1 MDWQLVIDRNRAAL
15 LTIIVALIAKLG
27 LSDGGVLTTLPH
39 FLYHRALRIL
49 RAAESALRRLIVIA
63 AHELTLRGLKSSK
76 PRVTFTN
83 FMLLNSLPAHHI
95 PAFNLIDPRKIFGLE
110 TSDFDEFG
118 HSNCDEEGNSHGD
131 DGQQDRTPIAAASFG
146 RRLLALKNALDTIP
160 KQALRLARWY
170 SQRDLARNQNLLHLY
185 SPMRPGTPPGSRRRK
200 RDEIDEILLECHVMA
215 IYALDRRD
223 TS

>member
-49 RAAESALRRLIVIA
+49 RAAESTLRRLIVIA
-63 AHELTLRGLKSSK
+63 AHELTLRGLKLPK

-83 FMLLNSLPAHHI
+83 FMLLKALPADHI
-95 PAFNLIDPRKIFGLE
+95 PAFNLIDSRKIFGLE
-110 TSDFDEFG
+110 TSDSDEFG

-131 DGQQDRTPIAAASFG
+131 DGQQFGHGSQAFDEIGAVRREDIANLQFQISNFKLQIEKG
-146 RRLLALKNALDTIP
+146 HPRRRLF
-160 KQALRLARWY
+160 
-170 SQRDLARNQNLLHLY
+170 
-185 SPMRPGTPPGSRRRK
+185 SPSTLQFA
-200 RDEIDEILLECHVMA
+200 ITNCHFA
-215 IYALDRRD
+215 IASYFN
-223 TS
+223 